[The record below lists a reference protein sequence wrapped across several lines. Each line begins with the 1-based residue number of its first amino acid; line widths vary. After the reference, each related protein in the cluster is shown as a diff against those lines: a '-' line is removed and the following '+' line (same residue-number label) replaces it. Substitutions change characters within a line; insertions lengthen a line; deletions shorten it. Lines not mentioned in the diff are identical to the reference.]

1 MEVGQTVGGLSWE
14 KFDGADDYVEEI
26 RRSCGVS
33 EFLAKCLASLEP
45 RFESMEEVRAFL
57 SPHPRIETSK

>member
-45 RFESMEEVRAFL
+45 RFESMEEV
-57 SPHPRIETSK
+57 